1 LSGIAGQS
9 RLGHS
14 FGQGMGKLLKFAFSG
29 VVGGVGLVA
38 TLLFQP
44 QVFCGITIP
53 LAARAAGWK
62 AKAEYASL
70 SPLGKLEI
78 KDLEAVDGRKSRLAL
93 DSLKLVVD
101 PSSLFSGCPEILLL
115 DLELGMI
122 DLEMSKGTSSPGSGP
137 ISVPFTLR
145 EASLK
150 VTEGRIRMDRGA
162 WIFGGVEAQAKGWD
176 GRTPKEIQAKLK
188 KLDWNGPDK
197 EEMSGSATLQI
208 SKNTDSSGDHWTGNL
223 ITDIATVVDL
233 SPAELIVPCRF
244 KLEGMATRKESGDWK
259 IDKMQGS
266 WEGIGGVKL
275 STYANGFWNHSGD
288 WLADLRL
295 DPVDLGVAGT
305 LLQTK
310 GLKSVGGTLG
320 GVVHLEGGTKKSTS
334 GKLSLDGNRVQLLP
348 SSGPVWP
355 VTPAGF
361 SASMSAAWNSEE
373 NSMKIEDLQMMLGQK
388 GQAQDLQVG
397 LDRPTVFSFKKKGE
411 IGSAEPAVL
420 QWSLRGMELAAVVP
434 LVVAP
439 DKLKVKGGQLSANG
453 RAKIQGTGVEL
464 TGRLESRSMNA
475 SGAWIRGDLRITS
488 AAVDFRGSLLG
499 TEKIRM
505 EEGVVTAMWEG
516 GEPTDLQIKLK
527 ADWDWAK
534 NEGWLMSD
542 GAVGLAGLGQAWS
555 GAKLWPQS
563 GQANL
568 HVEFSGSLAEQGSGL
583 ISLRLQNMCWLGE
596 TGSPWKAL
604 ASSELKNV
612 SGKWSLPEISI
623 EADRGEQV
631 LLDGQGR
638 FEWMPNPGEGKGRFE
653 LRRAESSLLVPIL
666 TILTPNWKWQEASAS
681 GWFEYERLARQD
693 TVKAQLLGAITV
705 ETGLAGQP
713 RPVDF
718 STVEGSIQ
726 ASWPSMGS
734 GKVSVDQFA
743 LKAKHRDGTDAIQ
756 ATLDKPLRLEKVGLE
771 EWKPSGQEVASG
783 VMQYSGWP
791 IGLFGPLIFPEA
803 KETSILGTMS
813 GFLKVRSDPKKG
825 ILEGEVDLRIPDLTV
840 DLPNVH
846 LTDQQATLQARI
858 SLDENRELNIQKVQL
873 AACQGGQN
881 WIDLVARKDEH
892 EALAVTGK
900 INLVTAAQ
908 SLSGLSDW
916 VSGGNLLL
924 RAEVADPKDGVR
936 KIGYSTEINQLTGS
950 LGLKKEVSQVEVKS
964 QGILEWKNG
973 FQSLSEVQLTARGGM
988 GNITLNNLSWKK
1000 QGALAWEKGRISSGW
1015 IAYGVDPWLV
1025 PSRWVDGDLVLG
1037 AGFWQPE
1044 EYGGSGEFDATLL
1057 EARLQKN
1064 PKLTPVSV
1072 RLGGDF
1078 EYDKRTKNFTLK
1090 DGRMLFS
1097 EYRDDPV
1104 ELPLLSWR
1112 PGSISA
1118 QLKGGVLDLRGL
1130 LSQTEELWNAKP
1142 DPKNPPGKSQPTRVD
1157 LSVDLEQIVVDEA
1170 TVGPVKVPRFRFGP
1184 DGILLEPSIVQVK
1197 DGSIS
1202 ASVLQSG
1209 HGEPVRAQVVMNRF
1223 PLGAILGSMIQDA
1236 KGPIGGWINLE
1247 LTAQAANPTV
1257 DELRRSLSGQ
1267 GSFRLYQAH
1276 LERLPSLAKALQ
1288 GAGALLGS
1296 SFIAGSEINDLGSN
1310 FSLQGERVNVPNLQI
1325 SGTALSANL
1334 SGWLNWFSQT
1344 LDFQLRFALTKEALQ
1359 SSGQLQ
1365 GAMTQLVGNS
1375 NDYYTKI
1382 PGDARITGTL
1392 NDPKVQ
1398 MDIGKMLAEG
1408 GINLL
1413 LNAPTN
1419 ILQGTGNAA
1428 GGATGAATQPASAI
1442 LQGVGGLFKW

>member
-1 LSGIAGQS
+1 MSGIARGS
-9 RLGHS
+9 RVGHS
-14 FGQGMGKLLKFAFSG
+14 FCKGMGKLFKFVFSG
-29 VVGGVGLVA
+29 VVGAMGLVA

-53 LAARAAGWK
+53 LAARAVGWK
-62 AKAEYASL
+62 AKAQYASL

-78 KDLEAVDGRKSRLAL
+78 QDLEAVDARKSRLAL

-101 PSSLFSGCPEILLL
+101 PSSLFLGHPEILRL

-122 DLEMSKGTSSPGSGP
+122 DLEMRKAFSAGSGP
-137 ISVPFTLR
+137 VSFPFTLR
-145 EASLK
+145 DASVK
-150 VTEGRIRMDRGA
+150 ITEGRVRMDRGA
-162 WIFGGVEAQAKGWD
+162 WILGGVEAQAKGWD
-176 GRTPKEIQAKLK
+176 GRTPKEIKAKLK
-188 KLDWNGPDK
+188 KLDWSGPDK

-244 KLEGMATRKESGDWK
+244 KLEGMATRKGSGDWK
-259 IDKMQGS
+259 MDKMQGS

-275 STYANGFWNHSGD
+275 STYANGFWNESGD
-288 WLADLRL
+288 WSVDLRL

-310 GLKSVGGTLG
+310 GVKSVGGTLG
-320 GVVHLEGGTKKSTS
+320 GTLHLQAESKKAIT
-334 GKLSLDGNRVQLLP
+334 GKLILDGDRVQVISL
-348 SSGPVWP
+348 SGPVWP
-355 VTPAGF
+355 VTPSDF
-361 SASMSAAWNSEE
+361 SASMAGAWNSDE
-373 NSMKIEDLQMMLGQK
+373 SSLKIEDLQMMLGQK
-388 GQAQDLQVG
+388 GQPQDLQVG
-397 LDRPTVFSFKKKGE
+397 LDHSTVFSFKKKGE
-411 IGSAEPAVL
+411 MGSKEPAVL

-434 LVVAP
+434 LVIAP
-439 DKLKVKGGQLSANG
+439 DKLKVRGGQLSANG
-453 RAKIQGTGVEL
+453 KAKIQETGVDL

-475 SGAWIRGDLRITS
+475 SGPWIRGDLRVTS
-488 AAVDFRGSLLG
+488 VAVDFRGSLLG
-499 TEKIRM
+499 TEKIRLD
-505 EEGVVTAMWEG
+505 EGVVTAMWEG
-516 GEPTDLQIKLK
+516 GDSTDLQTKLK
-527 ADWDWAK
+527 AEWDWTK

-542 GAVGLAGLGQAWS
+542 GVAGLGGLGQAWS
-555 GAKLWPQS
+555 GAKLWAQS

-568 HVEFSGSLAEQGSGL
+568 HLEFSGSLAEQGSGL
-583 ISLRLQNMCWLGE
+583 ISLRLQNMSWQGE
-596 TGSPWKAL
+596 TGNPWKAL
-604 ASSELKNV
+604 ASSELKNI
-612 SGKWSLPEISI
+612 SGKWRLPEISI
-623 EADRGEQV
+623 QADRGGQV
-631 LLDGQGR
+631 LLDGQGT
-638 FEWMPNPGEGKGRFE
+638 FEWKPNPGEGKGRLE
-653 LRRAESSLLVPIL
+653 LRRAESSLLVPVL
-666 TILTPNWKWQEASAS
+666 TILTPNWKWQEASGAGS
-681 GWFEYERLARQD
+681 FEYERLARQD
-693 TVKAQLLGAITV
+693 TVKAQLQGAITV

-718 STVEGSIQ
+718 SMVEGSIQ
-726 ASWPSMGS
+726 ASWPSEGS
-734 GKVSVDQFA
+734 GKFSVDQFD

-756 ATLDKPLRLEKVGLE
+756 ASLDKPLRLEKVGSE

-783 VMQYSGWP
+783 VMQYTGWP
-791 IGLFGPLIFPEA
+791 IGLFGPLIFPQA

-813 GFLKVRSDPKKG
+813 GFLRVRSDPKKG
-825 ILEGEVDLRIPDLTV
+825 FLEGEVDLQIPDLTV
-840 DLPNVH
+840 DLPDVH
-846 LTDQQATLQARI
+846 LTDHQVTLQAGI
-858 SLDENRELNIQKVQL
+858 SLGEDQQFNIQKVQL
-873 AACQGGQN
+873 QARQGGQN
-881 WIDLVARKDEH
+881 WVDLAAKKDEH
-892 EALAVTGK
+892 GALAVTGK
-900 INLVTAAQ
+900 INLGTAAQ
-908 SLSGLSDW
+908 TLSGLSGW

-924 RAEVADPKDGVR
+924 RAEVADPEDGVR
-936 KIGYSTEINQLTGS
+936 KIGYSTEITQLTGS
-950 LGLKKEVSQVEVKS
+950 LGLKKEVSQVELKS
-964 QGILEWKNG
+964 QGIVEWKNG
-973 FQSLSEVQLTARGGM
+973 LQSLSEVQLTARGGV
-988 GNITLNNLSWKK
+988 GNISLNNLSWKK

-1037 AGFWQPE
+1037 TGFWQPE
-1044 EYGGSGEFDATLL
+1044 EYGGSGAFDATLL

-1064 PKLTPVSV
+1064 PKLAPVSV
-1072 RLGGDF
+1072 RVGGDF
-1078 EYDKRTKNFTLK
+1078 EYDKRTKNFSLK
-1090 DGRMLFS
+1090 DGRMLFT

-1104 ELPLLSWR
+1104 DLPLLSWR

-1130 LSQTEELWNAKP
+1130 LSQTEELWNTKP
-1142 DPKNPPGKSQPTRVD
+1142 DPQTPPAKSEPTRID

-1170 TVGPVKVPRFRFGP
+1170 AVGPVKVPRFRYGS
-1184 DGILLEPSIVQVK
+1184 DGILLEPSTVQVK

-1202 ASVLQSG
+1202 ASVVQSRE
-1209 HGEPVRAQVVMNRF
+1209 GEPVRAQVVMNRF

-1236 KGPIGGWINLE
+1236 KGPIGGWINLQ

-1257 DELRRSLSGQ
+1257 DELRRSLTGQ

-1276 LERLPSLAKALQ
+1276 LERLPSLAKALH

-1334 SGWLNWFSQT
+1334 SGWLNWFSQV
-1344 LDFQLRFALTKEALQ
+1344 LDFQLRFALTKEAMQ

-1428 GGATGAATQPASAI
+1428 GAATQPASAI